1 MTAPNDPS
9 QHSLNRLELLYRLSQ
24 TFNTSLDL
32 DEVLN
37 RVIDEAITILNAERG
52 FIMLLETDGRQTF
65 RVARGLDQTTIDQ
78 PQSQVSQSV
87 VQRVAQEG
95 QPVLTSDAQSDARFN
110 MRQSVMLLG
119 LRSVL
124 CVPIKIKDKV
134 LGVVYADN
142 RFEVGIFTQADLN
155 LLTAITAIAAIAIE
169 NARLYQ
175 MAVEKGR
182 LQQELQ
188 MAREMQISFLPDEIP
203 TVNGWD
209 FAARWLPA
217 REVAGDY
224 YDFISFDNG
233 QMGLVIADVTD
244 KGAAAALFMVFTNS
258 IVRASVLSNM
268 PPVESLTNAN
278 RLISARSPNAMFVSL
293 VYCLLDPHSG
303 KVTYVNAGH
312 NPPLYYNKSTRTLRK
327 LMPTGMVLGI
337 DPDAPLLQRE
347 IALKPGDFILFY
359 TDGLPDAINAH
370 EEAFGMQRLETI
382 LHANPSASAEEL
394 LDDISA
400 ALYAHTGGITPFDD
414 ISMLIAK
421 CSMLAADE

>member
-1 MTAPNDPS
+1 
-9 QHSLNRLELLYRLSQ
+9 
-24 TFNTSLDL
+24 
-32 DEVLN
+32 
-37 RVIDEAITILNAERG
+37 
-52 FIMLLETDGRQTF
+52 
-65 RVARGLDQTTIDQ
+65 
-78 PQSQVSQSV
+78 
-87 VQRVAQEG
+87 
-95 QPVLTSDAQSDARFN
+95 VLTSDAQSDARFN